1 MKDTFIKFNKQE
13 KKQNIFER
21 LKKILSSEYNDFIN
35 KIKLHSPIKIAY
47 KHWLNDGVL
56 TFENLVIL
64 KSNLDNEMLNVI
76 QADQL
81 IQPYME
87 RFSEEIV
94 DKKYANS
101 LVIKDNTLVIM
112 GRILNKDTKIDDIL
126 SSSELN
132 KLSKDPLYWKSI
144 LSIYL
149 NNPNTHYINKNEF
162 FIPFEGFSDDKELEK
177 TLNDRIVTF
186 EPKIL
191 DLLGKKRDFKT
202 KLNF

>member
-1 MKDTFIKFNKQE
+1 MS
-13 KKQNIFER
+13 NI
-21 LKKILSSEYNDFIN
+21 
-35 KIKLHSPIKIAY
+35 
-47 KHWLNDGVL
+47 
-56 TFENLVIL
+56 
-64 KSNLDNEMLNVI
+64 I

-94 DKKYANS
+94 DKKYANKI
-101 LVIKDNTLVIM
+101 VIKDNKLVIM
-112 GRILNKDTKIDDIL
+112 GRILNRDTKIDDIL
-126 SSSELN
+126 STHDLN
-132 KLSKDPLYWKSI
+132 KISKDPLYWKSI

-149 NNPNTHYINKNEF
+149 NYSNTDYNNKNEF

-202 KLNF
+202 KLNL

>member
-21 LKKILSSEYNDFIN
+21 LKNILASEYDDFIN
-35 KIKLHSPIKIAY
+35 KIKSYSPLKIAY
-47 KHWLNDGVL
+47 KHWLNDGAL
-56 TFENLVIL
+56 TFESLVIL
-64 KSNLDNEMLNVI
+64 KSNLDNEMSNII

-94 DKKYANS
+94 DKKYANKI
-101 LVIKDNTLVIM
+101 VIKDNKLVIM
-112 GRILNKDTKIDDIL
+112 GRILNRDTKIDDIL
-126 SSSELN
+126 STHDLN
-132 KLSKDPLYWKSI
+132 KISKDPLYWKSI

-149 NNPNTHYINKNEF
+149 NYSNTDYNNKNEF

-202 KLNF
+202 KLNL